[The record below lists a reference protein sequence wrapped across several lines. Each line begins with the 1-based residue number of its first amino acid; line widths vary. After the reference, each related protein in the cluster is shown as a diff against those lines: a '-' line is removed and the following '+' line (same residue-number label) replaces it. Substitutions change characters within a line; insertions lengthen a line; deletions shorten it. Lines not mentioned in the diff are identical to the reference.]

1 MQRESFER
9 DFPGLSL
16 LADFFYFSAFFSSP
30 PSSFCSAFLLFS
42 LLFPARLDPKQ
53 RERERREEREE
64 RERREERVRYF
75 PQHYNNLL
83 IT

>member
-30 PSSFCSAFLLFS
+30 PSSFCSAFLLF
-42 LLFPARLDPKQ
+42 PARLDPKQ
-53 RERERREEREE
+53 REREREEKREKREREE
-64 RERREERVRYF
+64 KREFVIF
-75 PQHYNNLL
+75 PNTT
-83 IT
+83 IIF